1 MEHHIKRFQK
11 FQESGER
18 LLPPP
23 EIFDLDPIIPKY
35 IKFGQ
40 EGHLYIVKPPGLDEE
55 QNIFKIGSTTQL
67 LKRMYWYEQ
76 GTELYYTRYTHQKIS
91 GKLKNHGSKGYNE
104 TKHSVSSRAENIST
118 GHGNMRS
125 NYYPH
130 LKPPPSRSIDH
141 RGALT
146 IAEFIFNSH
155 PPLEKS
161 GGHFSPGGYF
171 FSQMYNEK
179 IFKDSMAP
187 GTCTGLNAT
196 SACHVSKSPPGTR
209 RVT

>member
-76 GTELYYTRYTHQKIS
+76 GTELLYAVYTPKDLRQI
-91 GKLKNHGSKGYNE
+91 
-104 TKHSVSSRAENIST
+104 
-118 GHGNMRS
+118 
-125 NYYPH
+125 
-130 LKPPPSRSIDH
+130 
-141 RGALT
+141 
-146 IAEFIFNSH
+146 
-155 PPLEKS
+155 EKS
-161 GGHFSPGGYF
+161 WIKRLQRDKAFRLVKGREYF
-171 FSQMYNEK
+171 DGSWKHAIELLPSF
-179 IFKDSMAP
+179 
-187 GTCTGLNAT
+187 
-196 SACHVSKSPPGTR
+196 
-209 RVT
+209 